1 MAKRGFHQTG
11 EVIAREITNPNPVGI
26 SFKETDSLHST
37 ESKLLCCHFHSQ
49 RKLLATAGHERKVVI
64 WDLEND
70 KVNFGE
76 GHADVITD
84 VCFKPNSTVFATSSF
99 DRTVMIWDA
108 AKPSNPFQNLVGHGE
123 HVMSTDFH
131 PMKVGLL
138 SSCDSNDEI
147 RLWNVSEGDCKLI
160 LKGGS
165 RQVRFQPG
173 LGNLLASS
181 TGNTINI
188 FDLETNNIQQQLQ
201 GHARDIRSFCW
212 DMSGNYLASVSED
225 SARIWSISNEKCI
238 CELVSSDHMFQSCTF
253 RPGYA
258 MVLVIGSNE
267 LLELWN
273 PIFQRNRTRAYL
285 AHDGLIP
292 SLAVSHEHGI
302 IASVSHDQWIK
313 IWR

>member
-26 SFKETDSLHST
+26 SFKEIDSLHST

-76 GHADVITD
+76 GHTDVITD

-108 AKPSNPFQNLVGHGE
+108 AKPSNPFQNLVGHA
-123 HVMSTDFH
+123 TT
-131 PMKVGLL
+131 
-138 SSCDSNDEI
+138 
-147 RLWNVSEGDCKLI
+147 RLDWNVSEGDCKLI

-201 GHARDIRSFCW
+201 GHARDVRSFCLDEW
-212 DMSGNYLASVSED
+212 
-225 SARIWSISNEKCI
+225 
-238 CELVSSDHMFQSCTF
+238 EL
-253 RPGYA
+253 PG
-258 MVLVIGSNE
+258 IRERG
-267 LLELWN
+267 
-273 PIFQRNRTRAYL
+273 
-285 AHDGLIP
+285 
-292 SLAVSHEHGI
+292 
-302 IASVSHDQWIK
+302 
-313 IWR
+313 